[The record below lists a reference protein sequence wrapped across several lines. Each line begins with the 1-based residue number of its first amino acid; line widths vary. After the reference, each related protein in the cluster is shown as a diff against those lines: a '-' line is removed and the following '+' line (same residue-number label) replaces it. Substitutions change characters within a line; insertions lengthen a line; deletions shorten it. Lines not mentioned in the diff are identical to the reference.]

1 MEKQTAV
8 MVRHLFDELVAKPTV
23 RSWIAFWL
31 LGLGHDEDEVD
42 EHMLA
47 WDQLCNDIAN
57 HTLEAGQ
64 TYHDGFQAG
73 MRNGLSSAA
82 SAIQEALLTIK
93 DQIPPRE

>member
-1 MEKQTAV
+1 MEKQTAM
-8 MVRHLFDELVAKPTV
+8 MVRHLFGELVAKPTV

-31 LGLGHDEDEVD
+31 LGLGHADDEVD

-47 WDQLCNDIAN
+47 WDQLCTDIAS
-57 HTLEAGQ
+57 HTLEAG
-64 TYHDGFQAG
+64 TFHDGFQAG

-82 SAIQEALLTIK
+82 SAVQEALETIK